1 MIIRRKPGKDMFKR
15 ILNFFE
21 KILKRKTILIKLE
34 EGQNNQNKK
43 DQVFKKELKF
53 DDGKESK
60 KLIQEILTGKE
71 DLSNLEDVKEK
82 MIEYIDKLIKRV
94 DKCQNDIAIAKSDLQ
109 KINNQLM

>member
-21 KILKRKTILIKLE
+21 KILKRKIIPIKLE
-34 EGQNNQNKK
+34 EGQKNQSKK
-43 DQVFKKELKF
+43 DKRFKNELKF
-53 DDGKESK
+53 DDGKEGE
-60 KLIQEILTGKE
+60 KLIQRIISGKE
-71 DLSNLEDVKEK
+71 EFSNSEEIKEK

-94 DKCQNDIAIAKSDLQ
+94 DKCQNDIAIAKSDLR